1 MEQQHWGCMGMMQ
14 VFRGGKKLCPPLQKL
29 KEEHRSLG
37 EKINRLAG
45 LAKELG
51 QSAEP
56 SCTKRLT
63 ELHEIASSFLMEL
76 DKHFRCEEER
86 LFPILGG
93 YIGRDMGP
101 IAVMEYEH
109 RQAKEHISLFLR
121 LVEKGRRNEQEEI
134 TTALHHLRISVEIL
148 LQHFFKEENVL
159 LPMADHLL
167 SDADKAQL
175 QRLFQDGVDE

>member
-1 MEQQHWGCMGMMQ
+1 MEQQHRGCMMMQ

-29 KEEHRSLG
+29 KDEHRSLG
-37 EKINRLAG
+37 EKMNRLTG
-45 LAKELG
+45 LAKELE

-56 SCTKRLT
+56 SNTKRLT
-63 ELHEIASSFLMEL
+63 ELYEISSSFLMEL

-86 LFPILGG
+86 LFPILGS

-109 RQAKEHISLFLR
+109 RQAKEHIALFMR
-121 LVEKGRRNEQEEI
+121 IVEKGRRNEQGEI

-167 SDADKAQL
+167 SDADKEQL
-175 QRLFQDGVDE
+175 QRLFQDGVDK